1 MSDLPDGWEEKTDKQ
16 GRTYYMDHNTR
27 STTWT
32 RPSPAPARS
41 SSIPSA
47 QEQQSIRQQTSIPQ
61 RASSL
66 GAASPSISPTHT
78 RISPITTATA
88 TATAVVPINAAP
100 VRNEAGSRLSLT
112 PTATAVV
119 LPIGSAKAYTAV
131 AVVAETGYSTNTIA
145 VNAVSAKAVTTAAT
159 PATLNSSVTSAE
171 LDGFAMFRDNDILQA
186 LGEFP
191 ILRQFLVADS
201 DSAYSNFD
209 FNDFPFHRFQHWKL
223 LQYGYQIRRGLV
235 A

>member
-47 QEQQSIRQQTSIPQ
+47 QEQQSSRQQTSIPQ

-78 RISPITTATA
+78 RISPITTA

-186 LGEFP
+186 LGEFL

-201 DSAYSNFD
+201 DPAYSNFD
-209 FNDFPFHRFQHWKL
+209 FNNFPFHRFQHWKL

>member
-41 SSIPSA
+41 SSIPSG
-47 QEQQSIRQQTSIPQ
+47 QEQQSSRQQTSIPQ

-88 TATAVVPINAAP
+88 TAVVPVNAAP

-209 FNDFPFHRFQHWKL
+209 CNYFPFHRF
-223 LQYGYQIRRGLV
+223 
-235 A
+235 